1 MRRPDWWPRRL
12 WPWETGPDRREAS
25 ASAGGGGGA
34 EVPSVPE
41 EREDELEGT
50 LPWPS
55 FLDLLLESLGAA
67 SAALWQLERENDRWT
82 VRAERRQEGWSGPDR
97 QDRPVR
103 GHPFT
108 WAVREGLVLQ
118 VPAERIT
125 GGDREGWTL
134 LIPGSGRG
142 YLLELWF
149 ASAPGSSVREAAAP
163 IQVHLSWLCEATRST
178 RETP

>member
-1 MRRPDWWPRRL
+1 MV
-12 WPWETGPDRREAS
+12 
-25 ASAGGGGGA
+25 GA
-34 EVPSVPE
+34 
-41 EREDELEGT
+41 

-67 SAALWQLERENDRWT
+67 SAALWQLEREDDRWT

-97 QDRPVR
+97 QAGPVR

-118 VPAERIT
+118 VPAERIP

-134 LIPGSGRG
+134 LIPESGRG
-142 YLLELWF
+142 CLLELWF
-149 ASAPGSSVREAAAP
+149 ASAPGSSVREAADA
-163 IQVHLSWLCEATRST
+163 IQVHLSWLCEVTGPTRVA
-178 RETP
+178 P